1 MPPDS
6 FPRPVH
12 PGRDASF
19 VLASAVSSSRVQPVK
34 RPRRY
39 GVSNNSALRACCLL
53 FALAIVGT
61 SGRAAASAATRSKLG
76 PAIPGLRK
84 SVQGITNPSA
94 QIDAEKV
101 NVRSQRFGGRVQR
114 DTLNRWVVDGSVIGL
129 EAVNIAPGQDSVF
142 DTTLPSGLTPLELRG
157 RYVVPSTG
165 VASNLEVGVSGDAG
179 VQVSSDGDRA
189 FVAPTHFAVLPGS
202 STEYVEFTARSQI
215 AGSCSAVQ
223 PSQIDRVQVV
233 AGGTP
238 VAPSMLADFF
248 PVFLDRLIVR
258 IDATASASSESSQR
272 PTSPG
277 SARLAAS
284 ASSKGIDESIAQTVL
299 RLTTFVVKRWPAAR
313 VVVTDKAVAM
323 TPYDRQIAIRVGPK
337 GFVALEDLGGQS
349 TLVLSGSKS
358 HLPALAEYLASPALE
373 IAFARSVQTEG
384 KKPVVP
390 ELGHVLTIGDL
401 RGHALSAKG
410 YGTVDQAVTVTQ
422 SQLGGQAQSIAVK
435 ITGVAQ
441 VAGSGRLVVQLRAN
455 DQVLASKRVLNDEPF
470 TLKGTIS
477 RAALARDNVIV
488 VRASEISS
496 GSAAAPQ
503 QASDD
508 TSPITTNCGK
518 GRPEVTVQLDSGS
531 QFAATM
537 GRGLPAGFD
546 RFPQAF
552 VSGFDVRFTRLQ
564 LGDLQAATD
573 VVQLLQ
579 GLSAPRLSPKAFG
592 PDRKHS
598 ASRPMLYVGT
608 PSNELADLDAPIVP
622 DASVRVGELP
632 ISALQ
637 GFAATGDDHLVL
649 VTNGSSANVASMLA
663 GLKADLLGWRSLRGD
678 VLVKQNG
685 RVRNIRVRTS
695 LGSGEEKGRTVRHS
709 RLGEAMRLG
718 LGLGAALALFG
729 VLLSRLF
736 GRRRA

>member
-1 MPPDS
+1 MLHNTRLRS
-6 FPRPVH
+6 AVKV
-12 PGRDASF
+12 ASF
-19 VLASAVSSSRVQPVK
+19 VV
-34 RPRRY
+34 
-39 GVSNNSALRACCLL
+39 ALVLTGIPGHGDVA
-53 FALAIVGT
+53 T
-61 SGRAAASAATRSKLG
+61 AAAATKSG
-76 PAIPGLRK
+76 PAIPGTAGPSQQTK
-84 SVQGITNPSA
+84 TATGAGKGI
-94 QIDAEKV
+94 EKV
-101 NVRSQRFGGRVQR
+101 IVRAPRFGGRVQR
-114 DTLNRWVVDGSVIGL
+114 DALDRWIIDGSVIGL
-129 EAVNIAPGQDSVF
+129 ETVNIAAGQDSVF
-142 DTTLPSGLTPLELRG
+142 DTTLPAGLTPLELRG
-157 RYVVPSTG
+157 RYVVAAKE
-165 VASNLEVGVSGDAG
+165 VASTLEVGVSGDEAL
-179 VQVSSDGDRA
+179 QVSSAGDPS
-189 FVAPTHFAVLPGS
+189 FVAPTKFGDSPGS

-215 AGSCSAVQ
+215 AGSCLAVQ

-233 AGGTP
+233 AGGEPT
-238 VAPSMLADFF
+238 APTMLADFF

-258 IDATASASSESSQR
+258 IDANASASSDSSSIG
-272 PTSPG
+272 SPF
-277 SARLAAS
+277 
-284 ASSKGIDESIAQTVL
+284 SKGIDESIAQTVL

-313 VVVTDKAVAM
+313 VVVTDQAIPM
-323 TPYDRQIAIRVGPK
+323 TPYDRQIAIRVGQK
-337 GFVALEDLGGQS
+337 GFVAIEELRGQS
-349 TLVLSGSKS
+349 TLILSGSKS

-384 KKPVVP
+384 RNPTVP

-401 RGHALSAKG
+401 RGRALSAKG
-410 YGTVDQAVTVTQ
+410 FGTVDQAVTITQ
-422 SQLGGQAQSIAVK
+422 SQLGGQTQSIAVK

-441 VAGSGRLVVQLRAN
+441 VAGTGRLVVQLRAN
-455 DQVLASKRVLNDEPF
+455 DQVLATKRVANDEPF

-488 VRASEISS
+488 VRASELSS
-496 GSAAAPQ
+496 GADATAQLAPGD
-503 QASDD
+503 S
-508 TSPITTNCGK
+508 SPNAESCGK

-552 VSGFDVRFTRLQ
+552 VNGFDVRFTRLE
-564 LGDLQAATD
+564 LGELQAATD

-579 GLSAPRLSPKAFG
+579 GLSLPRLFPKVYG
-592 PDRKHS
+592 PNRKHS

-608 PSNELADLDAPIVP
+608 PSKELADLDAPIIP
-622 DASVRVGELP
+622 DSQAKSGELP

-637 GFAATGDDHLVL
+637 GFAATGEDHLVL

-695 LGSGEEKGRTVRHS
+695 LGSGEEKGRTVHHS
-709 RLGEAMRLG
+709 RLGEAMRFG

-736 GRRRA
+736 GRRRT